1 MTDRKIALESA
12 ITRRGFMER
21 TALAR
26 AEILTGCAVNPGTGQ
41 QQLLLV
47 IEAQEIDRDAKS
59 SPLQFFGRLR
69 CGVRQL
75 ESAAGSM
82 IENPVSSPRHVVLV
96 APQVHWNTGNIGRT
110 CLGAGAVLHLIQPLG
125 FSLNERQVKRAGLD
139 YWSAVSAEGMGG
151 L

>member
-59 SPLQFFGRLR
+59 SPLQF
-69 CGVRQL
+69 
-75 ESAAGSM
+75 SADY
-82 IENPVSSPRHVVLV
+82 
-96 APQVHWNTGNIGRT
+96 
-110 CLGAGAVLHLIQPLG
+110 GAV
-125 FSLNERQVKRAGLD
+125 SVNLNQLRAP
-139 YWSAVSAEGMGG
+139 
-151 L
+151 